1 MLVLY
6 KKHITYS
13 SANVFLWLVLL
24 FLLCFPIIDHLV
36 ILLLIFSVL
45 GEYNCNLKKKKAQK
59 GYPRRN
65 LCQLMK

>member
-45 GEYNCNLKKKKAQK
+45 GEYNCNLKKKKA
-59 GYPRRN
+59 
-65 LCQLMK
+65 